1 MGGSGRSAPSVGPV
15 TRSFADYLSSTLDAV
30 REDSGGEVHGVPS
43 ALAEA
48 DPDRLGVAL
57 CTTEGE
63 IFDSGDSEH
72 EMTIQSV
79 AKAFVY
85 ALVLDEY
92 GVEGVMERVDVEP
105 SGEAFDVLS
114 VEPETKRPRNPM
126 INAGALVV
134 HGMVGGP
141 SSSWEDRD
149 RLVLEGLSRLAG
161 RELSLDEQAA
171 EEELAAAHRNLAIAH
186 MLRGEGV
193 MEDDP
198 RDVVQGYIRQC
209 SVLVTTRDLAVMAA
223 TLATGGRQ
231 PITGERV
238 LSVASSRQAL
248 SVMTTCGMY
257 DSAGDWMSEI
267 GIPAK
272 SGVSGVLVGAIP
284 GRFGLATYSPRLD
297 RHGTSTRGRAV
308 FERMSR
314 ELDLHL
320 LTDPAARQ
328 DLWTELVE
336 SGQA

>member
-1 MGGSGRSAPSVGPV
+1 
-15 TRSFADYLSSTLDAV
+15 
-30 REDSGGEVHGVPS
+30 
-43 ALAEA
+43 
-48 DPDRLGVAL
+48 
-57 CTTEGE
+57 
-63 IFDSGDSEH
+63 
-72 EMTIQSV
+72 
-79 AKAFVY
+79 
-85 ALVLDEY
+85 
-92 GVEGVMERVDVEP
+92 
-105 SGEAFDVLS
+105 
-114 VEPETKRPRNPM
+114 
-126 INAGALVV
+126 
-134 HGMVGGP
+134 
-141 SSSWEDRD
+141 
-149 RLVLEGLSRLAG
+149 
-161 RELSLDEQAA
+161 
-171 EEELAAAHRNLAIAH
+171 

-272 SGVSGVLVGAIP
+272 SRVSGCSSGRSPAASGSRRTRRAWTGTARARGA
-284 GRFGLATYSPRLD
+284 RGLRADEPRA
-297 RHGTSTRGRAV
+297 RPAPAHR
-308 FERMSR
+308 
-314 ELDLHL
+314 
-320 LTDPAARQ
+320 PAARQ

>member
-1 MGGSGRSAPSVGPV
+1 MSD
-15 TRSFADYLSSTLDAV
+15 TFDEYLQTTLDAV
-30 REDSGGEVHGVPS
+30 REHSDGEVHAVPS
-43 ALAEA
+43 ALADA
-48 DPDRLGVAL
+48 DTDQLGVAL
-57 CTTEGE
+57 CTSEGQ
-63 IFDSGDSEH
+63 IFAAGDAEH
-72 EMTIQSV
+72 EVTIQSV
-79 AKAFVY
+79 AKPFVY
-85 ALVLDEY
+85 ALLLDRF
-92 GVEGVMERVDVEP
+92 GVEQVMRRVDVEP

-134 HGMVGGP
+134 HGLIGGTD
-141 SSSWEDRD
+141 SGWQERD
-149 RLVLEGLSRLAG
+149 DLVLEGLSRLAG
-161 RELSLDEQAA
+161 RELRIDDEAA
-171 EEELAAAHRNLAIAH
+171 EEELAHAHRNLAIAH

-193 MEDDP
+193 MEDEAH
-198 RDVVQGYIRQC
+198 DVVRGYIRQC
-209 SVLVTTRDLAVMAA
+209 SVLVTPRDLAVMAA

-231 PITGERV
+231 PITGEQV
-238 LSVASSRQAL
+238 LSLPSTRQTL

-257 DSAGDWMSEI
+257 DSAGDWMSEV

-284 GRFGLATYSPRLD
+284 GRFGLATYSARLD
-297 RHGTSTRGRAV
+297 RHGTSTRGRTV

-336 SGQA
+336 SGHA

>member
-1 MGGSGRSAPSVGPV
+1 
-15 TRSFADYLSSTLDAV
+15 
-30 REDSGGEVHGVPS
+30 
-43 ALAEA
+43 
-48 DPDRLGVAL
+48 
-57 CTTEGE
+57 
-63 IFDSGDSEH
+63 
-72 EMTIQSV
+72 
-79 AKAFVY
+79 
-85 ALVLDEY
+85 
-92 GVEGVMERVDVEP
+92 
-105 SGEAFDVLS
+105 
-114 VEPETKRPRNPM
+114 
-126 INAGALVV
+126 
-134 HGMVGGP
+134 
-141 SSSWEDRD
+141 
-149 RLVLEGLSRLAG
+149 
-161 RELSLDEQAA
+161 
-171 EEELAAAHRNLAIAH
+171 
-186 MLRGEGV
+186 
-193 MEDDP
+193 
-198 RDVVQGYIRQC
+198 
-209 SVLVTTRDLAVMAA
+209 MAA